1 MKTFLI
7 FITLTILTVDAGWAQ
22 NEGSSLIYTRHF
34 TDLIASTGLEI
45 RTDSLDHYILT
56 NKTNPYLKK
65 SDLYLVNSQEARE
78 FIVIIDENSMF
89 PQIKFSGYVTNLM
102 NNENEHEVA
111 FYSLDKYFILTE
123 LNADW
128 AIDSQFMLKD
138 QDDVK
143 GYARSFY
150 QSDSGV
156 QVTLILLARELPLL
170 STPSE
175 MTAIRFGE

>member
-7 FITLTILTVDAGWAQ
+7 FIALTILTYDIGWSQ
-22 NEGSSLIYTRHF
+22 NDGQTLIYTRHF
-34 TDLIASTGLEI
+34 TDLIESVGLEI
-45 RTDSLDHYILT
+45 HTDSLDHYILT

-65 SDLYLVNSQEARE
+65 SNLYLVNSQAARE
-78 FIVIIDENSMF
+78 YIVIIDENSMF

-102 NNENEHEVA
+102 NNENDHQVA

-128 AIDSQFMLKD
+128 AVDAQFMLKD
-138 QDDVK
+138 RVDIT

-150 QSDSGV
+150 QADSGV
-156 QVTLILLARELPLL
+156 QVTVILLARELPLL
-170 STPSE
+170 TTPSE
-175 MTAIRFGE
+175 LTAIRFRE